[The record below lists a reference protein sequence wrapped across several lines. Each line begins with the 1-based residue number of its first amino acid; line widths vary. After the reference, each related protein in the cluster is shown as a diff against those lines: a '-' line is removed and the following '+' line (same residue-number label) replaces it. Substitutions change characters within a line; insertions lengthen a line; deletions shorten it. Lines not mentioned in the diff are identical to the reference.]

1 MPAACIDIGSN
12 TTRLLVAERAG
23 DGLRE
28 LLTQRAFTK
37 LGRDLRRNE
46 GVVSQEKLREVA
58 DVVTTQV
65 RLAHELGATC
75 MRAVATAAARKA
87 KNADELLDVVKLASG
102 LDVDV
107 LSEHEEARLGFSG
120 ATRMLTESFKGPIA
134 VVDVGGGSTEIAIGT
149 LDKGVSWTHSY
160 EVGSG
165 YVAEEFLT
173 SDPPGA
179 GALSAARGAIRS
191 AFDGVALPPATTGVA
206 IGGSASSVRRMVGAV
221 VDHETLERAVRVITR
236 SAADEVAAQFDL
248 DIDRVRVLPAGVM
261 ILEEASDRLGL
272 PLRVGR
278 GGLREGI
285 VLELLAAEGL
295 ASEVTTNES

>member
-23 DGLRE
+23 SGLRE

-46 GVVSQEKLREVA
+46 GVVSEEKLREVA

-65 RLAHELGATC
+65 RLAHELGSTC
-75 MRAVATAAARKA
+75 IRAVATAAARKA
-87 KNADELLDVVKLASG
+87 KNADELLDAVKLASG
-102 LDVDV
+102 LDVAV
-107 LSEHEEARLGFSG
+107 LSEHEEARLGFVG
-120 ATRMLTESFKGPIA
+120 ATRMLTETFSGPIA

-149 LDKGVSWTHSY
+149 LAEGVTWSHSY
-160 EVGSG
+160 EIGSG

-173 SDPPGA
+173 ADPPGA
-179 GALSAARGAIRS
+179 GELGAARAAIRA

-206 IGGSASSVRRMVGAV
+206 IGGSASSLRRMVGAV
-221 VDHETLERAVRVITR
+221 VDHETLERAVRVTTR
-236 SAADEVAAQFDL
+236 GEASEVAEQFDL

-261 ILEEASDRLGL
+261 ILEEASDRLSL
-272 PLRVGR
+272 PLRVGK
-278 GGLREGI
+278 GGLREGV
-285 VLELLAAEGL
+285 VLELLAGEAATE
-295 ASEVTTNES
+295 AVAP